1 MRPTLC
7 RHDYDRFYDRYPDLS
22 GALLARERFRSFG
35 VVDYD
40 LGPRLRLQSESRRWD
55 CGTARR
61 WASAD
66 PPPEPAGFVPDVFPQ
81 KEVIPCLVRV
91 FCATWHGQ
99 AVAASASESNEPI
112 VICSPS
118 RLAVFRAGLRQN

>member
-1 MRPTLC
+1 MKAWALQVDSRAGRP
-7 RHDYDRFYDRYPDLS
+7 
-22 GALLARERFRSFG
+22 
-35 VVDYD
+35 V
-40 LGPRLRLQSESRRWD
+40 GPRGSAGTDERSDAARTRRICARL
-55 CGTARR
+55 
-61 WASAD
+61 
-66 PPPEPAGFVPDVFPQ
+66 FPK

-118 RLAVFRAGLRQN
+118 W